1 MLSKHSLV
9 ALMAA
14 VSSVSAAYQGFN
26 YGNTFTNGAAKSQQD
41 FEAEFRA
48 AANLAGTNGDFTS
61 ARLYTMIQAGTT
73 DDPISAIQA
82 AINTRT
88 SLLLGIWASA
98 GSAQFENELNALRRA
113 IDQYGDE
120 LSGLVAGISV
130 GSEDLYRNS
139 PTGIAANS
147 NPGANPQTIV
157 EYIGRVREAIQGTPF
172 SSFPI
177 GHVDTWTA
185 FDNSSN
191 SAVIDAADWLGFNG
205 FAYFEDTVD
214 NDISNGQAL
223 FDTAMDRVRAAAG
236 GKPIW
241 VTETGWPV
249 SGDTFGQGV
258 ANTENAERF
267 WQEVGCPL
275 FEGDTNVWWYILR
288 YAPTSPNPDFGI
300 IGSDINSGP
309 RFDLSCAAV
318 STTSSSSAAATATTT
333 ATVASGTTTVVVP
346 PPASTETEGDDD
358 EPASS
363 TSAPTTT
370 APADD
375 DDAVTTTT
383 VVVAPTSTSGSDDD
397 DQDDTPIVPGPPP
410 TTLSSAVSSA
420 APTGNESTSTPPQP
434 TTSTVEPGSA
444 SAMSFSAA
452 FLAVMLAVAL
462 F

>member
-1 MLSKHSLV
+1 MHTKHSLAAV
-9 ALMAA
+9 MAA

-98 GSAQFENELNALRRA
+98 GSAQFENELRALRRA
-113 IDQYGDE
+113 IDEYGDE

-147 NPGANPQTIV
+147 NPGANPQDIV
-157 EYIGRVREAIQGTPF
+157 NYVGRVRDAIEGTPWAD
-172 SSFPI
+172 FPI

-191 SAVIDAADWLGFNG
+191 SAVIDAVDWLGFNG
-205 FAYFEDTVD
+205 FAYFEDTQD
-214 NDISNGQAL
+214 NDVSNGKAL
-223 FDTAMDRVRAAAG
+223 FDRAMDRTRAAAR

-249 SGDTFGQGV
+249 SGDTFGNGV

-267 WQEVGCPL
+267 WQDVGCPL
-275 FEGDTNVWWYILR
+275 FGETNVWWYILR

-309 RFDLSCAAV
+309 RFDLSCAAIP
-318 STTSSSSAAATATTT
+318 TTSSAAATSTTT
-333 ATVASGTTTVVVP
+333 ATAATGTTTVVVP
-346 PPASTETEGDDD
+346 PPASETDDSD
-358 EPASS
+358 DSEPTPS
-363 TSAPTTT
+363 T
-370 APADD
+370 PADD
-375 DDAVTTTT
+375 SDDVVTTTIVEPVPSAT
-383 VVVAPTSTSGSDDD
+383 HGGQDGDDDD

-410 TTLSSAVSSA
+410 TTLASSV
-420 APTGNESTSTPPQP
+420 APTANPTGGNASTSAPPQP
-434 TTSTVEPGSA
+434 TESVTEPGSA

-452 FLAVMLAVAL
+452 FLAVMLAVAM